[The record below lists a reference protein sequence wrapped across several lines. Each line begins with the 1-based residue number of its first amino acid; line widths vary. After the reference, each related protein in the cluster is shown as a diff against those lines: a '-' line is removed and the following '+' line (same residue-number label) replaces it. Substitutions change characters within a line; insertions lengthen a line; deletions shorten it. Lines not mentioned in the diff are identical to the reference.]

1 MRKKVVGSIITMMF
15 FCFLLIGCGVSYSEN
30 NENIQFVKQGY
41 PESYPNKTYGEA
53 FDSFFERPQW
63 KYFVSEDDE
72 DIVEFTGK
80 CLYLEEEVDVCIQF
94 TLDKK
99 AGTFDINYLSFNEVA
114 QNRLMVWAVISAAF
128 EE

>member
-1 MRKKVVGSIITMMF
+1 MF
-15 FCFLLIGCGVSYSEN
+15 FCFLLIGCGVSYNEN

-41 PESYPNKTYGEA
+41 PKNYPNKTYGEA
-53 FDSFFERPQW
+53 FDNFFESPRW

-80 CLYLEEEVDVCIQF
+80 CLYMEEKVDACIQF

-99 AGTFDINYLSFNEVA
+99 AETFDITYLSFNEVA
-114 QNRLMVWAVISAAF
+114 QNKLMVWALISTIF